1 MAITI
6 TANLDAS
13 GVRAGASQVG
23 EAVDGMA
30 EKATQ
35 SGDALESM
43 AAEARAE
50 IAKLKSGVSALKG
63 ELDQMGSEAREAF
76 NEVEGGAEDSSK
88 AIDSNAERR
97 DKIKTV
103 AVAYLAVADAV
114 KKATEFGKKLVEIV
128 DMMAENGNPA
138 AIELSESF
146 GEVKAS
152 LLSIAEDPVFQDML
166 SSVANIIKENV
177 IPAIK
182 AIPDAWVGASD
193 WLEDRIAGLG
203 ESLGV
208 FAEGTREAM
217 DDMQEADAQSRE
229 IRQKQ
234 MAADKEAKRLK
245 EELAKT
251 EEERAKKEKEAAK
264 EAAEAA
270 KERERE
276 EKEYQREQERSAKEL
291 ERLRKDQAAEEA
303 KRRADELADFQRIQK
318 AKLDA
323 ERKAIDERKRL
334 VTGSDVDG
342 AKGLIGAQ
350 SREQVRAAYAARQGK
365 AAEEAAKKEGGDED
379 DIAKARKRA
388 TELAKRQFDKGQAD
402 PEEVRKT
409 QVEFANATIDAG
421 QKQGKVSAETAK
433 ALREGIQ
440 EMANVQNELDQVRD
454 EISQLQKMTQGA
466 VLQGQRRRAQ
476 VAGAGR

>member
-13 GVRAGASQVG
+13 GVKVGAAQVG

-63 ELDQMGSEAREAF
+63 ELDQMGGEARDAF

-128 DMMAENGNPA
+128 DVMAENGNPA

-146 GEVKAS
+146 GEVKTS

-166 SSVANIIKENV
+166 SDVAGIIREDV

-217 DDMQEADAQSRE
+217 NDMQDADAQSRE

-234 MAADKEAKRLK
+234 MTADKEAKRLK

-264 EAAEAA
+264 EAAESA
-270 KERERE
+270 KERERAD
-276 EKEYQREQERSAKEL
+276 KEYRKEQEQSAKEL
-291 ERLRKDQAAEEA
+291 DRIRKDQAADEA
-303 KRRADELADFQRIQK
+303 KRQADELADFQKLQK
-318 AKLDA
+318 AKLDV
-323 ERKAIDERKRL
+323 ERRAIDERKRL
-334 VTGSDVDG
+334 LGGADVEG
-342 AKGLIGAQ
+342 AKNVIGAQ
-350 SREQVRAAYAARQGK
+350 SREQVRAAFAQDQGQQAEQEARQKGLREAQVAKERQK
-365 AAEEAAKKEGGDED
+365 AME
-379 DIAKARKRA
+379 IAR
-388 TELAKRQFDKGQAD
+388 RQFDSGQAD
-402 PEEVRKT
+402 PEEVRRV
-409 QVEFANATIDAG
+409 QEEFANSAINAAAR
-421 QKQGKVSAETAK
+421 QGKISRETAI
-433 ALREGIQ
+433 ALKEGVG
-440 EMANVQNELDQVRD
+440 ELANVQNELDTVRD
-454 EISQLQKMTQGA
+454 EIDQIRKLTQGA